1 VKLNSFSLLVGV
13 GATLG
18 LAWVVWQAPEKQAL
32 RRVDQGLWLLLG
44 SLLGGRAA
52 HVATAWPY
60 YAGRLLETPQV
71 WLGGFSGAGA
81 LAGGLMALVLLASIT
96 RQPLGDL
103 ADAYMPL
110 AAVLAVCAWLGCWLD
125 GCAYGAETTA
135 WWALPARDE
144 WGELRQRFP
153 VQLLAASLTLGLFWL
168 VDRSR
173 THLPHPG
180 QPACLALLGLGL
192 LTFGISFIRV
202 DPSQTWWG
210 WRPETWT
217 GVGFSF
223 LAIIAY
229 LLTFS
234 PLRSSVSGASST
246 GSNHPKHTP

>member
-1 VKLNSFSLLVGV
+1 VKLNPFSLLVGA

-32 RRVDQGLWLLLG
+32 RRIDQGLWLLLG
-44 SLLGGRAA
+44 CLLGGRLA
-52 HVATAWPY
+52 HVAIAWPY
-60 YAGRLLETPQV
+60 YAGRLPEIPQV

-81 LAGGLMALVLLASIT
+81 LAGALLALVFLASTT

-144 WGELRQRFP
+144 WGELRQRAP
-153 VQLLAASLTLGLFWL
+153 IQLLAASLTLGLFWL
-168 VDRSR
+168 VDRSQTR
-173 THLPHPG
+173 LPRPG

-210 WRPETWT
+210 WRPETWA

-229 LLTFS
+229 LLTLP
-234 PLRSSVSGASST
+234 PLRSSASGASSAE
-246 GSNHPKHTP
+246 SDHPKHTP